1 MKINIANKTDLKQ
14 IFQHNTRQFS
24 ELSDALL
31 DAAELAND
39 VQKNIERINR
49 VICNTKS
56 MIETSI
62 QQRQEVM
69 EAIKTVFDD
78 TTHLQ
83 QEFDK
88 DHKKLSDCVEEKVVA
103 MERLK
108 LGQDNEQVKEISH
121 AQDLISLWK
130 SLAIMSA
137 DLKLVQNHLER
148 QAPYYELISQHD
160 KDINFLKQK
169 IAESE
174 AILSEE
180 RQNATKALALL
191 QEYSSQLDM
200 AIDRITK
207 THQQLVVIEQRNI
220 FDLAKSYFSRK
231 RRSSIV
237 EITKKVYA
245 TIKHISIEE
254 KLAEI
259 MQIQTS

>member
-31 DAAELAND
+31 DAAEIAND

-49 VICNTKS
+49 VIYKTKN
-56 MIETSI
+56 MIETGI
-62 QQRQEVM
+62 QQRQELM
-69 EAIKTVFDD
+69 EAIFDD

-88 DHKKLSDCVEEKVVA
+88 EHKKLSDCVEEKVVA

-108 LGQDNEQVKEISH
+108 LGQDNEHVKIISH

-130 SLAIMSA
+130 SLAIISA
-137 DLKLVQNHLER
+137 DLKLAQNHLER
-148 QAPYYELISQHD
+148 QAPYYEIISQYD

-174 AILSEE
+174 GILSEE
-180 RQNATKALALL
+180 RQNAAKALALL

-207 THQQLVVIEQRNI
+207 THQQLVVIEERNI

-237 EITKKVYA
+237 EITKKMYA

-254 KLAEI
+254 KFAEI